1 KFKEYNMTINRPRP
15 GAPKKISPRGVAMM
29 LRTVRNRPA
38 TTRQELANDLKAA
51 GTTVCK
57 ETIGNT
63 LRNNGFTSCSARK
76 TRPKLNFFGLNS
88 TRHVWRKK
96 NAAYDP
102 KNTVPTVKHGGGSI
116 MFWGCFSAKG
126 TGLLHRIT
134 GKMDGAMYR
143 TILRDNLLPSAR
155 DLKMGRGWVF
165 QHDNDP
171 KHTAKATKD
180 WLKKNHIKVM
190 EWPSQSP
197 DLNPIEN
204 LWRELKVRVAKRQPT
219 NLHDLERIC
228 KEEWAKIP
236 PEPPVPLPF
245 VPYALVTVII
255 LHIIVAVVYCRTK
268 GCTLKDHQQT
278 KGITAYTGGSVLLPC
293 ACTHLNIKP
302 KTFIW
307 KEPNTWKEIFSESG
321 RYRNRVQ
328 LVNDRSPGN
337 LSLLI
342 SHLTEEDGGE
352 YRCTVDGGGYRDIR
366 LTVKGCSLTG
376 RGQTLYITAHR
387 EGSVLLPCSCTELRA
402 KPETF
407 TWNRY
412 NHNWERISNE
422 SGRYQ
427 NRLQLVNDSSPGN
440 LSLLIS
446 DLTKKDGGDYECNA
460 VRSGSMV
467 IRLTVEGTPSLP
479 PSQSEPLIY
488 AAVGGLLLLMV
499 LTGIICWRYRA
510 ARRQR
515 PVESCES
522 KSEGRRDQEIQD
534 DSLVLYAS
542 VNKDTSKEP
551 QEVVFPVL
559 TLYLPTEFQPGSKTM
574 PLGPPCHSIPL
585 YH

>member
-1 KFKEYNMTINRPRP
+1 MPSPLLPYQTTVMAKSLWSAEELLPILCALMQFLHLPRLDATAFLLTSLPTMTLLLVLCCEEASPTSCTRIRRSCDLIPESDRSHRFQVSNMGKTKELSQDLRVRIVDLHKAGMGYKKISKVLDVKVTTIGAIIRKFKEYNMTINRPRP

-76 TRPKLNFFGLNS
+76 VPLLKRAHVEARLKYANDHLKDEPSYWEKVLWSDETKIELFGLNS

-204 LWRELKVRVAKRQPT
+204 LWRELKAEQAVLRSGEAGCEAGLSETPM
-219 NLHDLERIC
+219 
-228 KEEWAKIP
+228 A
-236 PEPPVPLPF
+236 
-245 VPYALVTVII
+245 AL
-255 LHIIVAVVYCRTK
+255 RT
-268 GCTLKDHQQT
+268 
-278 KGITAYTGGSVLLPC
+278 
-293 ACTHLNIKP
+293 
-302 KTFIW
+302 
-307 KEPNTWKEIFSESG
+307 
-321 RYRNRVQ
+321 
-328 LVNDRSPGN
+328 
-337 LSLLI
+337 
-342 SHLTEEDGGE
+342 
-352 YRCTVDGGGYRDIR
+352 
-366 LTVKGCSLTG
+366 
-376 RGQTLYITAHR
+376 
-387 EGSVLLPCSCTELRA
+387 LRA
-402 KPETF
+402 A
-407 TWNRY
+407 
-412 NHNWERISNE
+412 
-422 SGRYQ
+422 
-427 NRLQLVNDSSPGN
+427 L
-440 LSLLIS
+440 
-446 DLTKKDGGDYECNA
+446 
-460 VRSGSMV
+460 
-467 IRLTVEGTPSLP
+467 
-479 PSQSEPLIY
+479 
-488 AAVGGLLLLMV
+488 
-499 LTGIICWRYRA
+499 
-510 ARRQR
+510 
-515 PVESCES
+515 
-522 KSEGRRDQEIQD
+522 
-534 DSLVLYAS
+534 
-542 VNKDTSKEP
+542 
-551 QEVVFPVL
+551 
-559 TLYLPTEFQPGSKTM
+559 
-574 PLGPPCHSIPL
+574 
-585 YH
+585 